1 MRSSG
6 ARFRAGLALLALYIM
21 GGAWGLPVLD
31 AVLYHAV
38 DAGGPSG
45 PHVEPDGGCGHTD
58 GCILGVRAPLSQA
71 APAQLPAER
80 PAPTARLAPAIRP
93 AVPALLPL
101 RSSQRPRA
109 PPVQTS

>member
-6 ARFRAGLALLALYIM
+6 ARFRAGLALLLLYIM
-21 GGAWGLPVLD
+21 GGAWGLPALD
-31 AVLYHAV
+31 AVAYHAI
-38 DAGGPSG
+38 DASSTSG

-58 GCILGVRAPLSQA
+58 GCILGVRTPPSQA
-71 APAQLPAER
+71 AAGQLPAER
-80 PAPTARLAPAIRP
+80 LAPTARLALANRP
-93 AVPALLPL
+93 AAPPLLPL